1 MDSTPVD
8 HDLIWRQITMPI
20 LASCGA
26 RNRVNTK
33 DGVMFQVGQR
43 RNLLEK
49 VIVSYD
55 PGLDLYMVQYVAM
68 KRSDY
73 STIAD
78 ESIPMVYAWQLP
90 KIVRQMGDR

>member
-1 MDSTPVD
+1 MNPTPVD

-20 LASCGA
+20 LLSCGA
-26 RNRVNTK
+26 RDFVNTEN
-33 DGVMFQVGQR
+33 GVQFRVGQNR
-43 RNLLEK
+43 RILEK

-55 PGLDLYMVQYVAM
+55 AGLDLYVVQYVAM

-73 STIAD
+73 STIA
-78 ESIPMVYAWQLP
+78 EEETPMVYAWQLP